1 MSTKAKIFFLGS
13 CILSG
18 IIIYKVHDYQ
28 NEERNVYIYIYIYL
42 LNIKI
47 NVMNAKKK
55 KLFSNFYSV

>member
-28 NEERNVYIYIYIYL
+28 NEERNVYIYIYIF
-42 LNIKI
+42 IKYK
-47 NVMNAKKK
+47 NKCNECKKK
-55 KLFSNFYSV
+55 QTFF

>member
-28 NEERNVYIYIYIYL
+28 NEERNVYIYIYIY
-42 LNIKI
+42 
-47 NVMNAKKK
+47 
-55 KLFSNFYSV
+55 